1 MGKRRMRTIRCLVV
15 ATVIALSVGSAT
27 AGNPSDAP
35 YLPIQSRAD
44 LQRYLDATPIAESPL
59 SRLSPMG
66 RRRFLEDI
74 NFTARG
80 IGGYG
85 LADLEAELTAEDIR
99 DVLALFGLHASSGLL
114 SDAREVN
121 RNDRPSRWPVP
132 QKPTAIGLK
141 FDQLRAL
148 ERLPADPTAG
158 LTGDARARAMHDG
171 YDRLFGT
178 GPSSLAEVSDTDLD
192 LLFRA
197 AEMVIGTT
205 NDPGY
210 FNDMDR
216 ALEELQARGLAQKA
230 HYRSMHRALVLT
242 RNFDRADALAR
253 ANPSLGFVV
262 SPDIF
267 EEVALGHSGPTV
279 WSVSPDRNQLVHQA
293 VELDAP
299 VTIVVAAHPDCGYSR
314 EAMNAI
320 ESDPVLGPLFA
331 EHATWVAPQAGSL
344 DIERLQ
350 QWNREHPDT
359 EIALAVD
366 AREWPAIDD
375 WATPTFY
382 FFRNGELATRV
393 AGWPRDGAGRREEVV
408 AALGEIGLIE

>member
-1 MGKRRMRTIRCLVV
+1 MRTIRCLVV

-27 AGNPSDAP
+27 AGNPSNEP
-35 YLPIQSRAD
+35 YMPIQSRAD

-66 RRRFLEDI
+66 RRRFLEEI

-85 LADLEAELTAEDIR
+85 TADLEAELTAEDIR
-99 DVLALFGLHASSGLL
+99 EVLALFGLHASSGLL

-132 QKPTAIGLK
+132 REPTAIGLK

-148 ERLPADPTAG
+148 DRLPADPTAG

-171 YDRLFGT
+171 YDRMFGA
-178 GPSSLAEVSDTDLD
+178 GPSLLAEVSDTDLD

-197 AEMVIGTT
+197 AGVVIGAT
-205 NDPGY
+205 NDPRY

-216 ALEELQARGLAQKA
+216 LLAELQVRELAQKG

-253 ANPSLGFVV
+253 AHPSLEFSVTPEIV
-262 SPDIF
+262 D
-267 EEVALGHSGPTV
+267 EVAPDYTGPTI
-279 WSVSPDRNQLVHQA
+279 WSVGQDRYRLVHQA
-293 VELDAP
+293 LELDAP
-299 VTIVVAAHPDCGYSR
+299 AVIIVTTDPSRCHFSR
-314 EAMNAI
+314 EAMTAI

-331 EHATWVAPQAGSL
+331 KHATWLVPQAGSL
-344 DIERLQ
+344 DVELLQ
-350 QWNREHPDT
+350 QWNHEHPG
-359 EIALAVD
+359 AGASLAVD
-366 AREWPAIDD
+366 AREWPAIDE

-382 FFRNGELATRV
+382 FFSNGELAAKV
-393 AGWPRDGAGRREEVV
+393 VGWPRGEAGHRDEVV
-408 AALGEIGLIE
+408 AALGDIGLLQ